1 MVETR
6 NWSLHFHFVP
16 SSLKTP
22 ENTATLVDAVTD
34 ITPTLG
40 QLVTKGIVTHIGFGF
55 GFLSA
60 NKLLEP
66 VFEALLEEI
75 FQGVQYSRSR
85 IELDLSDCWLT
96 YSDLECLFCTWNQ
109 CTDVKLK
116 KLDLSWNE
124 LPEDTS
130 NLQQMTD
137 ELIHD
142 SN

>member
-1 MVETR
+1 MFLPLR
-6 NWSLHFHFVP
+6 KHA
-16 SSLKTP
+16 P

-40 QLVTKGIVTHIGFGF
+40 QLVTKGIVTHIGFVF
-55 GFLSA
+55 GFSSA
-60 NKLLEP
+60 NKLPES
-66 VFEALLEEI
+66 VFEALVEEI
-75 FQGVQYSRSR
+75 FQGVQYSQSR